1 MSSEKTHAICEL
13 VRSALMQPLQ
23 LDTIISSFSTQ
34 AIALGKKLK
43 SDQALISAKEHIR
56 SDDFIKRFSSA
67 FEQLSMEE
75 IEYLINFF
83 KSEAMKKYTK
93 ISMSMIPLYQAMQ
106 EVCLET
112 TDNQDLSI
120 S

>member
-34 AIALGKKLK
+34 AIIMGKKLK
-43 SDQALISAKEHIR
+43 SDQNLISAKEHIT
-56 SDDFIKRFSSA
+56 SDDFIKQFSSA
-67 FEQLSMEE
+67 FERLSKEE
-75 IEYLINFF
+75 IKYLISFF

-93 ISMSMIPLYQAMQ
+93 MSMSMVPIYQAMQ